1 MYVPGRVV
9 KRMVAAPWVH
19 PKTGT
24 LYYRKVVPERA
35 RHLFGGNR
43 EVRRSLKT
51 RNMAEA
57 RLRHAQ
63 IAADVEASVVRDPV
77 HDAVVWRAGAWRQR
91 WRNRSKPAR
100 QSAQAEGSG
109 TTRWKCCS
117 GGILP

>member
-1 MYVPGRVV
+1 MHVPGRVV

-63 IAADVEASVVRDPV
+63 IAADVEARIAAASIPAHRKKSSSGRDT
-77 HDAVVWRAGAWRQR
+77 
-91 WRNRSKPAR
+91 S
-100 QSAQAEGSG
+100 S
-109 TTRWKCCS
+109 S
-117 GGILP
+117 GGPPSH